1 MGQHDSSHHEK
12 KTPFSV
18 FVALVV
24 FVFFCTL
31 SAADSIGFVP
41 YYIDG
46 STPSSLTT
54 GSTESPRA
62 KATQRTPEQ
71 SAPIIANAAIPSQT
85 TASGVRP
92 TRITISAIDLDLPVQ
107 NPLSRDIATL
117 DAILTSG
124 PVRYVDSA
132 MLGGRGNVLIFAHTS
147 HLPVVRNQM
156 YRAFNDI
163 PELIAG
169 DEITLTGDNGRTY
182 RYRVSSVRQVNADD
196 AKVELSPEMSPKL
209 TLVTCD
215 TLSGKSARFVLEADF
230 VGTN

>member
-1 MGQHDSSHHEK
+1 MGQQDSTHHEK

-46 STPSSLTT
+46 
-54 GSTESPRA
+54 TESPRA
-62 KATQRTPEQ
+62 KATQRTQEQ
-71 SAPIIANAAIPSQT
+71 PAPIIANAAKSSQT

-107 NPLSRDIATL
+107 NPSTRDIATL
-117 DAILTSG
+117 DAILASG

-147 HLPVVRNQM
+147 HLPVVHNQM
-156 YRAFNDI
+156 YRAFNNI
-163 PELIAG
+163 PELVAG
-169 DEITLTGDNGRTY
+169 DEITLTGDNGKTY
-182 RYRVSSVRQVNADD
+182 HYRVASVHQVD
-196 AKVELSPEMSPKL
+196 ANDATVDLSPEMIPKL

-215 TLSGKSARFVLEADF
+215 TLTGKSARFILEADF
-230 VGTN
+230 VGTGE